1 MLTLWK
7 NLIGA
12 WRRQVAE
19 LNAKMDQFDRTYTP
33 GP

>member
-12 WRRQVAE
+12 WRRRVTE
-19 LNAKMDQFDRTYTP
+19 LNAKMDQFDRTYKP
-33 GP
+33 GH